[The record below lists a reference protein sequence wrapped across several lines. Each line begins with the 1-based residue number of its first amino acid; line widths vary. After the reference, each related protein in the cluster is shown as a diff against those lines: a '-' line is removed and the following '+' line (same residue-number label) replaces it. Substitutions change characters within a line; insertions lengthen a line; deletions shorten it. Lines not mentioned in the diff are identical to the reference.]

1 MIERTRIQELIK
13 VFYQQPFK
21 IFYVNSIDGETFIK
35 PTGLF
40 VSLGLSTPMKT
51 IEGLRNVISN
61 TYPESSPKIVELC
74 SKNVMGGD
82 QYLNTI
88 TDNLDPQPYVID
100 EFPQGSLDKN
110 QAEEEL
116 KKLREKIKESK
127 ETELLAS
134 TQKLQELI
142 DRLSQGDGWENHRI
156 VKIGTDY
163 KTFHKVA
170 NYKKQG
176 DLEYRVGIYVE

>member
-1 MIERTRIQELIK
+1 MIEKARVQELIK

-40 VSLGLSTPMKT
+40 ISLGLSTSMKT
-51 IEGLRNVISN
+51 IEGLKNVISN
-61 TYPESSPKIVELC
+61 TYPESNPKIVEL
-74 SKNVMGGD
+74 SSRIITGD

-88 TDNLDPQPYVID
+88 TNNQNPEPYVIS
-100 EFPQGSLDKN
+100 EFPEGSLNKE
-110 QAEEEL
+110 QAEEVLKEL
-116 KKLREKIKESK
+116 RKQIKKTKDVK
-127 ETELLAS
+127 LLAA

-156 VKIGTDY
+156 VKIDSDF

-170 NYKKQG
+170 NYIKDG
-176 DLEYRVGIYVE
+176 DLEYRIGIYVE